1 MNRIQAFLEE
11 YFFWLSLPSLSV
23 IDIVEIVIL
32 SVVIYMVMR
41 WIKDTRA
48 WMLLKGI
55 LIIVVFTFFASLFQ
69 MDTILWLIN
78 NAISIGIIAVVI
90 VFQPELRKG
99 LEELGRKKLLASALF
114 FDNQKDSNKRFSD
127 KSISEIVRAC
137 FSMGKVRT
145 GALIVLE
152 RQELLKD
159 YTTTGIEID
168 GIISSSLLINIFEH
182 NTPLHD
188 GAVIVRGDRILAA
201 TCYLPLT
208 ENRDLSKELG
218 TRHRAAVGVSELSD
232 ALVIIVSE
240 ETGEVS
246 IAAGG
251 AITRNVDADSLRNK
265 LYEIQNKTVEP
276 QKAHKRKGR
285 KAHGKGGN

>member
-1 MNRIQAFLEE
+1 MSRIQAFLEE

-32 SVVIYMVMR
+32 SVLIYMIMR

-55 LIIVVFTFFASLFQ
+55 LIIVIFTFFASLFQ

-78 NAISIGIIAVVI
+78 NAISVGIIAVVI
-90 VFQPELRKG
+90 VFQPELRKA
-99 LEELGRKKLLASALF
+99 LEELGRKKLFASAF

-152 RQELLKD
+152 RQEMLKD
-159 YTTTGIEID
+159 YITTGIEID

-208 ENRDLSKELG
+208 ENRYLSKELG

-246 IAAGG
+246 IAANG
-251 AITRNVDADSLRNK
+251 AITRNVDADFLRNK
-265 LYEIQNKTVEP
+265 MYEIQNKTVEQ
-276 QKAHKRKGR
+276 QKSHKRKGR

>member
-1 MNRIQAFLEE
+1 MNAIQAFLEE

-23 IDIVEIVIL
+23 VDIAEIAIL
-32 SVVIYMVMR
+32 SVLIYIIMR

-55 LIIVVFTFFASLFQ
+55 LFIVLFTFVASIFQ
-69 MDTILWLIN
+69 MDTILWLVN
-78 NAISIGIIAVVI
+78 NAISVGIIAVVV
-90 VFQPELRKG
+90 VFQPELRKA
-99 LEELGRKKLLASALF
+99 LEELGRKRLLASAF
-114 FDNQKDSNKRFSD
+114 FDNQKDGNKRFSD
-127 KSISEIVRAC
+127 KTVNEIVRAC

-152 RQELLKD
+152 RQELLKE
-159 YTTTGIEID
+159 YIGTGIEID
-168 GIISSSLLINIFEH
+168 GVLSGPLLINIFEH

-208 ENRDLSKELG
+208 ENRDLSKDLG
-218 TRHRAAVGVSELSD
+218 TRHRAAVGMSELSD
-232 ALVIIVSE
+232 AMVLIVSE

-246 IAAGG
+246 IAMGG
-251 AITRNVDADSLRNK
+251 TIIRNVDADFLRNQ
-265 LYEIQNKTVEP
+265 LYDIQKRNVEQ
-276 QKAHKRKGR
+276 QKSRRWKGR
-285 KAHGKGGN
+285 KANGNDGV